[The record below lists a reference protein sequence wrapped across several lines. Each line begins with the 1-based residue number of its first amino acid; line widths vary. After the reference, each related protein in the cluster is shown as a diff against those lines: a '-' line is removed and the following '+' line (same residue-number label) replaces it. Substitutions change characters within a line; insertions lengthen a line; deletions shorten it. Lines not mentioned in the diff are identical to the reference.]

1 MQQPRPDQ
9 FLAEIRS
16 SAGTLADI
24 VRTHSPDLPVPA
36 CPDWSL
42 RQLATHLGRVHRWAA
57 EIVRTRA
64 AQRIPFDAVPDSQY
78 PAERAA
84 QAAWVTAGA
93 ERLIAAVNDAGSAE
107 VWAFGRMAPATF
119 WARRQA
125 HETMMHRAD
134 AELAAG
140 RGVVL
145 DTALAADGIDEWLSL
160 VADPG
165 YGRVSR
171 GAKVLPPG
179 AVLRL
184 HAAGDLDDR
193 GDQDGSR
200 DWLVSANADGITV
213 RDGNG
218 PADVIVAGRAGP
230 LLLVLVRRLP
240 PDEENVSV
248 TGDPGVLTGWL
259 ASTPF

>member
-1 MQQPRPDQ
+1 MQQLHSDE

-24 VRTHSPDLPVPA
+24 IRTENPELPIA
-36 CPDWSL
+36 TCPDWSL
-42 RQLATHLGRVHRWAA
+42 GDLAAHLGRVHRWAA

-64 AQRIPFDAVPDSQY
+64 AQRIPFGAVPDSQY
-78 PAERAA
+78 PAEPAA
-84 QAAWVTAGA
+84 QADWVMAGA
-93 ERLIAAVNDAGSAE
+93 ERMIAAVTDAASAE

-119 WARRQA
+119 WASRQA

-140 RGVVL
+140 RAVVL
-145 DTALAADGIDEWLSL
+145 DSVLAADGIDEWLSL

-165 YGRVSR
+165 YGQVSP
-171 GAKVLPPG
+171 GASVLPPG

-184 HAAGDLDDR
+184 HAADAGDGR
-193 GDQDGSR
+193 GDRDGAR
-200 DWLVSANADGITV
+200 DWLVSADADGITV

-218 PADVIVAGRAGP
+218 PADVTVAGRADR

-240 PDEENVSV
+240 PDEENIRV
-248 TGDPGVLTGWL
+248 TGDPALLTSWL